1 MFIIVK
7 EFDPMTKLAVI
18 YHSGYG
24 HTARVAQFVAEGA
37 GRHAEVA
44 LYTAEEASAK
54 LGELAAYD
62 AIVFGAP
69 TYMGSVSAGFKA
81 FMDAS
86 APVWFKQGWKDK
98 VAAGFT
104 VSNSPSGDKLG
115 TLQQLSVFAAQH
127 SMIWVS
133 TGELPASVTGSE
145 INRYGSFLGLMTRSD
160 NAPAEQTPDAADL
173 ESARRFGERVAI
185 VADQLR
191 RGGR

>member
-1 MFIIVK
+1 
-7 EFDPMTKLAVI
+7 MTKLAVI

-54 LGELAAYD
+54 LDELAAYD

-86 APVWFKQGWKDK
+86 AQVWFKQGWKDK

-115 TLQQLSVFAAQH
+115 TLQQLAVFAAQH

-133 TGELPASVTGSE
+133 TGELPASVTGSD

-160 NAPAEQTPDAADL
+160 NAPAEVTPDAADL
-173 ESARRFGERVAI
+173 ESARRLGERVAI

-191 RGGR
+191 RGRH